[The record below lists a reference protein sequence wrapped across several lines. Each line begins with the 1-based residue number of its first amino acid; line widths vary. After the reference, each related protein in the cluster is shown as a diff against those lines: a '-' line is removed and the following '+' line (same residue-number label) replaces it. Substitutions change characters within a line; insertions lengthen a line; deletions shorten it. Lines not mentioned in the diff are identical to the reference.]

1 MAKINTD
8 LNTNV
13 QLENA
18 PTPEAVSVGSG
29 AQIVGKSGFEQLAD
43 TLASINPAIKALA
56 DKKFKEQ
63 NEQKA
68 NEGAA
73 KINGMTLEESKL
85 AHKNGFPDI
94 YNGWARFGAYK
105 QYANNSVDKFIQ
117 DFKQDYWAQRNTA
130 NYNWQ
135 DHYSQYSENYLA
147 DKGDDEFFASAYN
160 ESTAKLRTWLN
171 GKEFE
176 KQSDNLT
183 TRIRQNTSYDLQALP
198 HKVEEELEIAF
209 YENELM
215 EEMEGEVSMNVKDYA
230 ERKQKYFAEN
240 AEKMFEKL
248 FYDVKNNKNPAL
260 DNVDFDQILIQEAKT
275 HALIDGRF
283 ANSYIKFLTQN
294 KPDGTP
300 STLNNP
306 NLAPQVREIL
316 NSLKDSND
324 LVNYAVN
331 WSQGNVASYSKSDR
345 KKFDNQLFD
354 KEVAA
359 RTSAGATPAEAFLN
373 TVVSLEMG
381 MKLNEPIGRIEDL
394 LSKPLSPYTTEDSK
408 LALEVYARLDKS
420 GLTGIYFKENDK
432 SKYDFFIA
440 NAMVQSGMDY
450 RDVIREIGTQK
461 YRTSEII
468 TLNAEDRKELQGY
481 AVNSA
486 YAPNQELT
494 QMIGEYFKNTM
505 PEGAN
510 YIKATGE
517 FIDKHYTDVN
527 GRLISNYK
535 IKKIGVNPD
544 NYDVF
549 KINAIELLKE
559 KLNTDK
565 DIIEDSELIGFF
577 FDETNVDVSGT
588 APNIDRGLDL
598 NNYEI
603 IVNDER
609 DTIMFK
615 ENLSTSLDVPATVE
629 YKDGQTVW
637 LEIPISI
644 VKDRMK
650 EKQASQDILDE
661 KARIAKDKKLKAKQ
675 KREKEREDMGVGT
688 GNFGQGEIYKF

>member
-18 PTPEAVSVGSG
+18 PTPEAVAVGSG
-29 AQIVGKSGFEQLAD
+29 SQIIGKSGFEQLAD
-43 TLASINPAIKALA
+43 TLASINPAIRALA
-56 DKKFKEQ
+56 DKDLKQK
-63 NEQKA
+63 NEASA

-73 KINGMTLEESKL
+73 KINGMTLEEAKN

-105 QYANNSVDKFIQ
+105 QYANNSADKFIQ
-117 DFKQDYWAQRNTA
+117 DFKQDYLSQRNTN

-135 DHYSQYSENYLA
+135 DHYSKFSEQYLA
-147 DKGDDEFFASAYN
+147 GKGDDEFFASAYN

-171 GKEFE
+171 TKEFE
-176 KQSDNLT
+176 RQQDNLVT
-183 TRIRQNTSYDLQALP
+183 KIRQNTSYNLQALP

-209 YENELM
+209 YEDELL
-215 EEMEGEVSMNVKDYA
+215 EEGDGMSMNVKDYA
-230 ERKQKYFAEN
+230 VRKQKYFAEN

-248 FYDVKNNKNPAL
+248 YYDVKNNKNPAL
-260 DNVDFDQILIQEAKT
+260 DNVDFDEILIQEAKT

-283 ANSYIKFLTQN
+283 ASSYIKFLTQN

-306 NLAPQVREIL
+306 KFAPVVRQI
-316 NSLKDSND
+316 LKDLQGSND

-331 WSQGNVASYSKSDR
+331 WSQGNVASYSKADR

-359 RTSAGATPAEAFLN
+359 RTSAGATPAEAFLS
-373 TVVSLEMG
+373 TVVSLEQG
-381 MKLNEPIGRIEDL
+381 MQLNEPIGRIEDL
-394 LSKPLSPYTTEDSK
+394 LSKPLSSFTTEDSK

-510 YIKATGE
+510 YVKATGE

-535 IKKIGVNPD
+535 IKKIGVNPE

-588 APNIDRGLDL
+588 APNVDRGLDL

-650 EKQASQDILDE
+650 EKQDSQNILDE

-688 GNFGQGEIYKF
+688 GNLGQGEIYKF

>member
-1 MAKINTD
+1 MVKINTD

-18 PTPEAVSVGSG
+18 PTPEAVSIGSG
-29 AQIVGKSGFEQLAD
+29 SRIVGKSGFEQLSD
-43 TLASINPAIKALA
+43 VLSSINPAIKALA
-56 DKKFKEQ
+56 DKNLKQK
-63 NEQKA
+63 NEASA

-73 KINGMTLEESKL
+73 KINGMTLEEAKN

-105 QYANNSVDKFIQ
+105 QYANNSADKFIQ
-117 DFKQDYWAQRNTA
+117 DFKQDYLSQRNA
-130 NYNWQ
+130 PDYNWQ
-135 DHYSQYSENYLA
+135 DHYSQNSEQYLA

-171 GKEFE
+171 TKEFE
-176 KQSDNLT
+176 RQQDNLT
-183 TRIRQNTSYDLQALP
+183 TKIRQNTSYDLQALP

-209 YENELM
+209 YEDELL
-215 EEMEGEVSMNVKDYA
+215 EEGDGMSMNVKDYA
-230 ERKQKYFAEN
+230 VRKQKYFAEN
-240 AEKMFEKL
+240 SEKMFEKL
-248 FYDVKNNKNPAL
+248 YYDVKNNKNPAL
-260 DNVDFDQILIQEAKT
+260 DNVDFDEILIQEAKT

-283 ANSYIKFLTQN
+283 ASSYIKFLTQN

-306 NLAPQVREIL
+306 KFAPVVRQI
-316 NSLKDSND
+316 LKDLQGSND

-359 RTSAGATPAEAFLN
+359 RTSAGATPAKAFLD

-394 LSKPLSPYTTEDSK
+394 FSKPLSPYTTEDSK

-420 GLTGIYFKENDK
+420 GLAGIYFKENDK
-432 SKYDFFIA
+432 SKYKFFIA
-440 NAMVQSGMDY
+440 NAMVQSGQDY
-450 RDVIREIGTQK
+450 RDVIREVGSMDF
-461 YRTSEII
+461 RTKEIV
-468 TLNAEDRKELQGY
+468 TLNANDRKELQGY
-481 AVNSA
+481 AVNSS

-505 PEGAN
+505 QEGSD
-510 YIKATGE
+510 YVKATGE

-535 IKKIGVNPD
+535 IKKIGVNPE

-588 APNIDRGLDL
+588 APNVDRGLDL

-675 KREKEREDMGVGT
+675 KREKDREDMGVGT

>member
-1 MAKINTD
+1 MVKINTD

-18 PTPEAVSVGSG
+18 PTPEAVSIGSG
-29 AQIVGKSGFEQLAD
+29 SRIVGKSGFEQLSD
-43 TLASINPAIKALA
+43 VLSSINPAIKALA
-56 DKKFKEQ
+56 DKNLKQK
-63 NEQKA
+63 NEASA

-73 KINGMTLEESKL
+73 KINGMTLEEAKN

-105 QYANNSVDKFIQ
+105 QYANNSADKFIQ
-117 DFKQDYWAQRNTA
+117 DFKQDYLSQRNA
-130 NYNWQ
+130 PDYNWQ
-135 DHYSQYSENYLA
+135 DHYSQNSEQYLA

-171 GKEFE
+171 TKEFE
-176 KQSDNLT
+176 RQQDNLT
-183 TRIRQNTSYDLQALP
+183 TKIRQNTSYDLQALP

-209 YENELM
+209 YEDELL
-215 EEMEGEVSMNVKDYA
+215 EEGDGMNMNVKDYA
-230 ERKQKYFAEN
+230 VRKQKYFAEN

-248 FYDVKNNKNPAL
+248 YYDVKNNKNPAL
-260 DNVDFDQILIQEAKT
+260 DNVDFDEILIQEAKT

-283 ANSYIKFLTQN
+283 ASSYIKFLTQN

-306 NLAPQVREIL
+306 KFAPVVRQI
-316 NSLKDSND
+316 LKDLEGSND

-359 RTSAGATPAEAFLN
+359 RTSAGASSAEAFLS
-373 TVVSLEMG
+373 TVVSLEQG
-381 MKLNEPIGRIEDL
+381 MQLNEPIGRIEDL
-394 LSKPLSPYTTEDSK
+394 LSKPLSSFTTEDSK

-420 GLTGIYFKENDK
+420 GLAGIYFKENDK
-432 SKYDFFIA
+432 SKYKFFIA
-440 NAMVQSGMDY
+440 NAMVQSGQDY
-450 RDVIREIGTQK
+450 RDVIREVGSMDF
-461 YRTSEII
+461 RTKEII
-468 TLNAEDRKELQGY
+468 TLNADDRKQLQNY
-481 AVNSA
+481 AVNAS

-505 PEGAN
+505 QEGSD
-510 YIKATGE
+510 YVKATGE
-517 FIDKHYTDVN
+517 FIDKHYADVN
-527 GRLISNYK
+527 GRLVSNYK
-535 IKKIGVNPD
+535 LKKLGVTPE

-559 KLNTDK
+559 KLNTEK
-565 DIIEDSELIGFF
+565 DVIEDSELIGFF
-577 FDETNVDVSGT
+577 FDETNPNVEGD
-588 APNIDRGLDL
+588 APNINRGIDL

-637 LEIPISI
+637 LEIPISV
-644 VKDRMK
+644 VKAQIDK
-650 EKQASQDILDE
+650 KAEIQKIENE
-661 KARIAKDKKLKAKQ
+661 KARIKKDEEAKETKKI
-675 KREKEREDMGVGT
+675 REEFNRQTESMVP
-688 GNFGQGEIYKF
+688 

>member
-56 DKKFKEQ
+56 DKKFKEE

-105 QYANNSVDKFIQ
+105 QYANNSADKFIQ
-117 DFKQDYWAQRNTA
+117 DFKQDYWAQRNTP

-135 DHYSQYSENYLA
+135 DHYSQFSEQYLA

-171 GKEFE
+171 TKEFE
-176 KQSDNLT
+176 RQQDNLVT
-183 TRIRQNTSYDLQALP
+183 KIRQNTSYNLQALP

-209 YENELM
+209 YEDELL
-215 EEMEGEVSMNVKDYA
+215 EEGDGMSMNVKDYA

-248 FYDVKNNKNPAL
+248 YYDVKNNKNPAL

-306 NLAPQVREIL
+306 TLAPQVREIL

-324 LVNYAVN
+324 LVNYAIDR
-331 WSQGNVASYSKSDR
+331 STGNVAKYPKSER
-345 KKFDNQLFD
+345 KKFDNELFD
-354 KEVAA
+354 KEVRANEA
-359 RTSAGATPAEAFLN
+359 SGATPKQAFLN
-373 TVVSLEMG
+373 TVVRLENIMRIG
-381 MKLNEPIGRIEDL
+381 EPIGRIEDL
-394 LSKPLSPYTTEDSK
+394 LAKPLSAETTEDST
-408 LALEVYARLDKS
+408 LALEVYNRLDKA
-420 GLTGIYFKENDK
+420 GLAGIYFNENDK
-432 SKYDFFIA
+432 NKFHFFIA
-440 NAMVQSGMDY
+440 NALVESGQDY
-450 RDVIREIGTQK
+450 RDVLKQVGNMRF
-461 YRTSEII
+461 RTSEII
-468 TLNAEDRKELQGY
+468 DLNPAERLELQGLSPNQ
-481 AVNSA
+481 AFP
-486 YAPNQELT
+486 PNQELV
-494 QMIGEYFKNTM
+494 QMIGQYFKNTM
-505 PEGAN
+505 GEGF
-510 YIKATGE
+510 KDATEE
-517 FIDKHYTDVN
+517 FIGKYYTDVN
-527 GRLISNYK
+527 GRLISNHK
-535 IKKIGVNPD
+535 INAVGVKPEE
-544 NYDVF
+544 YDSF
-549 KINAIELLKE
+549 KIHAIELLKE
-559 KLNTDK
+559 KLNVEK
-565 DIIEDSELIGFF
+565 DIIEESSLTGFF
-577 FDETNVDVSGT
+577 FDETNTGVNNTGVTGDSPSVING
-588 APNIDRGLDL
+588 IDL
-598 NNYEI
+598 NEYEI
-603 IVNDER
+603 IVNYQDN
-609 DTIMFK
+609 TISFK
-615 ENLSTSLDVPATVE
+615 EDLSSSQDVPATVE

-637 LEIPISI
+637 LEIPIEN
-644 VKDRMK
+644 VLDRK
-650 EKQASQDILDE
+650 KKFDKIALDKKIARQN
-661 KARIAKDKKLKAKQ
+661 KANNAKDKRKEISDKLGQ
-675 KREKEREDMGVGT
+675 EFEGV
-688 GNFGQGEIYKF
+688 I

>member
-1 MAKINTD
+1 MVKINTD

-18 PTPEAVSVGSG
+18 PTPEAVSIGSG
-29 AQIVGKSGFEQLAD
+29 SRIVGKSGFEQLSD
-43 TLASINPAIKALA
+43 VLSSINPAIKALA
-56 DKKFKEQ
+56 DKNLKQK
-63 NEQKA
+63 NEASA

-73 KINGMTLEESKL
+73 KINGMTLEEAKN

-105 QYANNSVDKFIQ
+105 QYANNSADKFIQ
-117 DFKQDYWAQRNTA
+117 DFKQDYLSQRNA
-130 NYNWQ
+130 PDYNWQ
-135 DHYSQYSENYLA
+135 DHYSQNSEQYLA

-171 GKEFE
+171 TKEFE
-176 KQSDNLT
+176 RQQDNLT
-183 TRIRQNTSYDLQALP
+183 TKIRQNTSYDLQALP

-209 YENELM
+209 YEDELL
-215 EEMEGEVSMNVKDYA
+215 EEGDGMSMNVKDYA

-240 AEKMFEKL
+240 SEKMFEKL
-248 FYDVKNNKNPAL
+248 YYDVKNNKNPAL
-260 DNVDFDQILIQEAKT
+260 DNVDFDEILIQEAKT

-283 ANSYIKFLTQN
+283 ASSYIKFLTQN

-306 NLAPQVREIL
+306 KFAPVVRQI
-316 NSLKDSND
+316 LKDLQGSND

-359 RTSAGATPAEAFLN
+359 RTSAGASSAEAFLS
-373 TVVSLEMG
+373 TVVSLEQG
-381 MKLNEPIGRIEDL
+381 MQLNEPIGRIEDL
-394 LSKPLSPYTTEDSK
+394 LSKPLSSFTTEDSK

-420 GLTGIYFKENDK
+420 GLAGIYFKENDK
-432 SKYDFFIA
+432 SKYKFFIA
-440 NAMVQSGMDY
+440 NAMVQSGQDY
-450 RDVIREIGTQK
+450 RDVIREVGSMDF
-461 YRTSEII
+461 RTKEIV
-468 TLNAEDRKELQGY
+468 TLNADDRKQLQNY
-481 AVNSA
+481 AVNAS

-505 PEGAN
+505 QEGSD
-510 YIKATGE
+510 YVKATGE
-517 FIDKHYTDVN
+517 FIDKHYADVN
-527 GRLISNYK
+527 GRLVSNYK
-535 IKKIGVNPD
+535 LKKLGVTPE

-559 KLNTDK
+559 KLNTEK
-565 DIIEDSELIGFF
+565 DVIEDSELIGFF
-577 FDETNVDVSGT
+577 FDETNPNVEGD
-588 APNIDRGLDL
+588 APNINRGIDL

-637 LEIPISI
+637 LEIPISV
-644 VKDRMK
+644 VKA
-650 EKQASQDILDE
+650 QI
-661 KARIAKDKKLKAKQ
+661 DKKAKIQ
-675 KREKEREDMGVGT
+675 KIEKELRDIEKDDKIRKTKKIREEFNRQTESMVP
-688 GNFGQGEIYKF
+688 

>member
-1 MAKINTD
+1 MVKINTD

-18 PTPEAVSVGSG
+18 PTPEAVSIGSG
-29 AQIVGKSGFEQLAD
+29 SRIVGKSGFEQLSD
-43 TLASINPAIKALA
+43 VLSSINPAIKALA
-56 DKKFKEQ
+56 DKNLKQK
-63 NEQKA
+63 NEASA

-73 KINGMTLEESKL
+73 KINGMTLEEAKN

-105 QYANNSVDKFIQ
+105 QYANNSADKFIQ
-117 DFKQDYWAQRNTA
+117 DFKQDYLSQRNA
-130 NYNWQ
+130 PDYNWQ
-135 DHYSQYSENYLA
+135 DHYSQNSEQYLA

-171 GKEFE
+171 TKEFE
-176 KQSDNLT
+176 RQQDNLT
-183 TRIRQNTSYDLQALP
+183 TKIRQNTSYDLQALP

-209 YENELM
+209 YEDELL
-215 EEMEGEVSMNVKDYA
+215 EEGDGMNMNVKDYA
-230 ERKQKYFAEN
+230 VRKQKYFAEN

-248 FYDVKNNKNPAL
+248 YYDVKNNKNPAL
-260 DNVDFDQILIQEAKT
+260 DNVDFDEILIQEAKT

-283 ANSYIKFLTQN
+283 ASSYIKFLTQN

-306 NLAPQVREIL
+306 KFAPVVRQI
-316 NSLKDSND
+316 LKDLEGSND

-359 RTSAGATPAEAFLN
+359 RTSAGASSAEAFLS
-373 TVVSLEMG
+373 TVVSLEQG
-381 MKLNEPIGRIEDL
+381 MQLNEPIGRIEDL
-394 LSKPLSPYTTEDSK
+394 LSKPLSSFTTEDSK

-420 GLTGIYFKENDK
+420 GLAGIYFKENDK
-432 SKYDFFIA
+432 SKYKFFIA
-440 NAMVQSGMDY
+440 NAMVQSGQDY
-450 RDVIREIGTQK
+450 RDVIREVGSMDF
-461 YRTSEII
+461 RTKEII
-468 TLNAEDRKELQGY
+468 TLNADDRKQLQNY
-481 AVNSA
+481 AVNAS

-505 PEGAN
+505 QEGSD
-510 YIKATGE
+510 YVKATGE
-517 FIDKHYTDVN
+517 FIDKHYADVN
-527 GRLISNYK
+527 GRLVSNYK
-535 IKKIGVNPD
+535 LKKLGVTPE

-559 KLNTDK
+559 KLNTEK
-565 DIIEDSELIGFF
+565 DVIEDSELIGFF
-577 FDETNVDVSGT
+577 FDETNPNVEGD
-588 APNIDRGLDL
+588 APNINRGIDL

-637 LEIPISI
+637 LEIPISV
-644 VKDRMK
+644 VKA
-650 EKQASQDILDE
+650 QIDE
-661 KARIAKDKKLKAKQ
+661 KARIQSIEDEKTRIKEDER
-675 KREKEREDMGVGT
+675 KRETKKIREEFNRQTESMVP
-688 GNFGQGEIYKF
+688 

>member
-1 MAKINTD
+1 MVKINTD

-18 PTPEAVSVGSG
+18 PTPEAVSIGSG
-29 AQIVGKSGFEQLAD
+29 SRIVGKSGFEQLSD
-43 TLASINPAIKALA
+43 VLSSINPAIKALA
-56 DKKFKEQ
+56 DKNLKQK
-63 NEQKA
+63 NEASA

-73 KINGMTLEESKL
+73 KINGMTLEEAKN

-105 QYANNSVDKFIQ
+105 QYANNSADKFIQ
-117 DFKQDYWAQRNTA
+117 DFKQDYLSQRNA
-130 NYNWQ
+130 PDYNWQ
-135 DHYSQYSENYLA
+135 DHYSQNSEQYLA

-171 GKEFE
+171 TKEFE
-176 KQSDNLT
+176 RQQDNLT
-183 TRIRQNTSYDLQALP
+183 TKIRQNTSYDLQALP

-209 YENELM
+209 YEDELL
-215 EEMEGEVSMNVKDYA
+215 EEGDGMNMNVKDYA
-230 ERKQKYFAEN
+230 VRKQKYFAEN

-248 FYDVKNNKNPAL
+248 YYDVKNNKNPAL
-260 DNVDFDQILIQEAKT
+260 DNVDFDEILIQEAKT

-283 ANSYIKFLTQN
+283 ASSYIKFLTQN

-306 NLAPQVREIL
+306 KFAPVVRQI
-316 NSLKDSND
+316 LKDLQGSND

-359 RTSAGATPAEAFLN
+359 RTSAGASSAEAFLS
-373 TVVSLEMG
+373 TVVSLEQG
-381 MKLNEPIGRIEDL
+381 MQLNEPIGRIEDL
-394 LSKPLSPYTTEDSK
+394 LSKPLSSFTTEDSK

-420 GLTGIYFKENDK
+420 GLAGIYFKENDK
-432 SKYDFFIA
+432 SKYKFFIA
-440 NAMVQSGMDY
+440 NAMVQSGQDY
-450 RDVIREIGTQK
+450 RDVIREVGSMDF
-461 YRTSEII
+461 RTKEII
-468 TLNAEDRKELQGY
+468 TLNADDRKQLQNY
-481 AVNSA
+481 AVNAS

-505 PEGAN
+505 QEGSD
-510 YIKATGE
+510 YVKATGE
-517 FIDKHYTDVN
+517 FIDKHYADVN
-527 GRLISNYK
+527 GRLVSNYK
-535 IKKIGVNPD
+535 LKKLGVTPE

-559 KLNTDK
+559 KLNTEK
-565 DIIEDSELIGFF
+565 DVIEDSELIGFF
-577 FDETNVDVSGT
+577 FDETNPNVEGD
-588 APNIDRGLDL
+588 APNINRGIDL

-637 LEIPISI
+637 LEIPISV
-644 VKDRMK
+644 VKAQIDK
-650 EKQASQDILDE
+650 KAEIQKIENE
-661 KARIAKDKKLKAKQ
+661 KARIKKDEEAKETKKI
-675 KREKEREDMGVGT
+675 REEFNRQTESMVP
-688 GNFGQGEIYKF
+688 